1 MSKGKVMGKLTDT
14 EFESIKNAIQVEHKI
29 SQRLGSL
36 EYQLIQ
42 LKNSKQT
49 IIANM
54 DKLLQDRQS
63 IIDELRRK
71 YSIETLNID
80 TGEFTVT
87 K

>member
-1 MSKGKVMGKLTDT
+1 MGKLTDT

>member
-1 MSKGKVMGKLTDT
+1 MGKLTEQ

-36 EYQLIQ
+36 EYQLNQ

-49 IIANM
+49 IITNM

-63 IIDELRRK
+63 MIDELRRK